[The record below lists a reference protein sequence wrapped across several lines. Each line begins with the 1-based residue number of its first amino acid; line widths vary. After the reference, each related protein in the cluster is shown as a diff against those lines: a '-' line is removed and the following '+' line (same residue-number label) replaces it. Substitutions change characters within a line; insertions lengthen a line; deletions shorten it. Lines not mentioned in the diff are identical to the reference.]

1 MGVLDRVAVESVKE
15 RESFSVGE
23 VKNVSKKGVKGT
35 EEATV
40 SAKKYDMDIAG
51 QVEEGRTEIRRAGKN
66 RRPPPTRILREE
78 RTCLQ

>member
-15 RESFSVGE
+15 GESFSMGE
-23 VKNVSKKGVKGT
+23 VKNVSEKGVKGA

-66 RRPPPTRILREE
+66 RRPPPNLIMIM
-78 RTCLQ
+78 

>member
-1 MGVLDRVAVESVKE
+1 VGVLDRVAVESVKE

-40 SAKKYDMDIAG
+40 SAKKYDMDIA
-51 QVEEGRTEIRRAGKN
+51 
-66 RRPPPTRILREE
+66 
-78 RTCLQ
+78 